1 LGDLVRFTMSKD
13 DVSVVV
19 RAVQD
24 VLASDNRTP
33 ENIAR
38 AAMIA
43 DPRVSRLREALRR
56 VCKQTDGNWAINL
69 AREALAEIETP

>member
-1 LGDLVRFTMSKD
+1 MSKD

-69 AREALAEIETP
+69 AREALAEFETP

>member
-1 LGDLVRFTMSKD
+1 MSRD

-56 VCKQTDGNWAINL
+56 VCRQTDGSWAINL
-69 AREALAEIETP
+69 AREALADIETP

>member
-1 LGDLVRFTMSKD
+1 MSKD

-19 RAVQD
+19 RAVED

>member
-1 LGDLVRFTMSKD
+1 MSKD

-19 RAVQD
+19 RAVQY
-24 VLASDNRTP
+24 VLTSDNRTP
-33 ENIAR
+33 EDIAR

-43 DPRVSRLREALRR
+43 DPRVSRLKEALRR

>member
-1 LGDLVRFTMSKD
+1 MSRD
-13 DVSVVV
+13 DVSVIV

-24 VLASDNRTP
+24 VLASGNMTP

-43 DPRVSRLREALRR
+43 DPRVSRLSEALRR
-56 VCKQTDGNWAINL
+56 ICKQTDGNWAINL